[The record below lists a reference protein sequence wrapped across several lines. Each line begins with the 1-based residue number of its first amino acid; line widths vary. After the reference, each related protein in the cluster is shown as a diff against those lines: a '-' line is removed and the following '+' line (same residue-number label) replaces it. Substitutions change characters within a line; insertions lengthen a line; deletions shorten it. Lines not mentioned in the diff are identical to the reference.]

1 MIIYFADRA
10 MNILGSASTGL
21 PKGLMITNDKKTEEI
36 SEGVAI
42 FECNLDYNFVNS
54 DEDEEQEVDV
64 KKLAAV
70 GNFILKQSADDGK
83 AEVYTIIDSTIDPI
97 QKDASIYA
105 EDAGLDL
112 LNEVVGTY
120 TADKAYSIDHYINKF
135 AYDSGFEI
143 GINEVSN
150 LTRKL
155 SWDGEATATERL
167 LSVATQFD
175 NAEIEFCFKVE
186 NMAVTGKYI
195 NVYKKRGND
204 SGVTLTIGK
213 EVSGFRIKSS
223 IADLATAYRCT
234 GGTPEGSENP
244 ITLDGYKYDD
254 GDFHVFGSYVM
265 SRKALEKW
273 SRYQI
278 KTEKKENDVGHIVKI
293 FSYDTTSKS
302 ELCNRAVSSLKK
314 ICDEAVTYEVE
325 LLYLPDGV
333 KVGDTV
339 SIVDDD
345 DNTYLTAR
353 LLKLETSESNDTKE
367 AELGD
372 YVRQESGIDAKVIEL
387 AERFEKMAKNRNF
400 YTWTAFADD
409 ENGTGI
415 SANAYGKDYLGIATN
430 RLTKEADLSNPTQ
443 YTWVKI
449 KGEQGIPGTAG
460 KDGKTTYFHVK
471 YSAVP
476 NPTSY
481 SDMTET
487 PNKYIGTY
495 ADYELDDSTD
505 PSKYTWG
512 KFQGDNGED
521 GADGIPG
528 KNGEN
533 GETSYVHFAYATSA
547 DGKTGFS
554 TTDTVG
560 KTYMGQYA
568 DFEKADSEDPT
579 KYRWSKF
586 QGPQGPQGKQGSQ
599 GLQGLQGPQGEQGI
613 QGLAGADGKSSY
625 THIAYANSSDGNKD
639 FDITDSIGKSY
650 IGQYTDFAQ
659 ADSMD
664 PSSYSWTKIKGETG
678 AKGEKG
684 DKGDPGEQGPR
695 GLQGLQGEKG
705 EQGIPGPTGAT
716 GATGPQGV
724 KGNTGPQGPQG
735 PAGKDGANGK
745 TSYFHIK
752 YSPVVNPT
760 SASQMTETP
769 DIYIGTYVD
778 YTEADSTD
786 PKKYTWYRFQG
797 LQGAQGTQGIPGTNG
812 INGKTS
818 YLHIKYSNDGGKTFT
833 SNSGETV
840 GDYIGI
846 CTDYNVGDPSSV
858 GSYTW
863 AKIKGDTGSKGDKGS
878 TGPQG
883 PQGPQGQT
891 GPAGKD
897 AILIQSRAPSSP
909 KVGQLWQTA
918 SGEPIKRWNGSSWVT
933 HYISVE
939 NLDVDT
945 LSAITANLGTVTAGM
960 LKSKDDVTKF
970 DVTNGVLESYD
981 NILNQT
987 LKLSA
992 GGITYIGKDAASNQM
1007 VSYLTFRGLVVR
1019 NINNLYGYSITLDES
1034 LDDFT
1039 VTKLIN
1045 NGQGTDTVPL
1055 FSSLKQVPV
1064 SGTKVL
1070 TITKGQNYVALF
1082 TAAEV
1087 AALLGISNG
1096 NADHAMI
1103 SVANGDANAFNAR
1116 VFGAEYWRGSDAW
1129 WVYFNSAASITQS
1142 VRINYMITRIDQ

>member
-1 MIIYFADRA
+1 MIIYFADRT

-42 FECNLDYNFVNS
+42 FECNLDYDFANS
-54 DEDEEQEVDV
+54 NEDEEQEVDV

-97 QKDASIYA
+97 QKDAFIYA

-120 TADKAYSIDHYINKF
+120 TADKAYSVDHYINKF
-135 AYDSGFEI
+135 TYDSGFEI

-175 NAEIEFCFKVE
+175 NAEIEFSFKVE

-204 SGVTLTIGK
+204 SGVTLTVGK

-254 GDFHVFGSYVM
+254 GDFYVSGSYVK

-278 KTEKKENDVGHIVKI
+278 KTEKKENNVGHIVKS

-372 YVRQESGIDAKVIEL
+372 YVRQESGIDEKVIEL
-387 AERFEKMAKNRNF
+387 AERFEKIAKNRNF

-430 RLTKEADLSNPTQ
+430 RLVKEADLSDPTQ

-460 KDGKTTYFHVK
+460 KDGKTAYFHMK

-579 KYRWSKF
+579 KYRWGKF
-586 QGPQGPQGKQGSQ
+586 QGPKGK
-599 GLQGLQGPQGEQGI
+599 
-613 QGLAGADGKSSY
+613 DGV
-625 THIAYANSSDGNKD
+625 DGVD
-639 FDITDSIGKSY
+639 
-650 IGQYTDFAQ
+650 
-659 ADSMD
+659 
-664 PSSYSWTKIKGETG
+664 
-678 AKGEKG
+678 
-684 DKGDPGEQGPR
+684 
-695 GLQGLQGEKG
+695 GEKG
-705 EQGIPGPTGAT
+705 EPGEDGISPTVDITKSGNVTTISITDRT
-716 GATGPQGV
+716 GDHVETV
-724 KGNTGPQGPQG
+724 
-735 PAGKDGANGK
+735 KDGENG
-745 TSYFHIK
+745 
-752 YSPVVNPT
+752 
-760 SASQMTETP
+760 TP
-769 DIYIGTYVD
+769 
-778 YTEADSTD
+778 
-786 PKKYTWYRFQG
+786 
-797 LQGAQGTQGIPGTNG
+797 
-812 INGKTS
+812 
-818 YLHIKYSNDGGKTFT
+818 
-833 SNSGETV
+833 
-840 GDYIGI
+840 
-846 CTDYNVGDPSSV
+846 
-858 GSYTW
+858 
-863 AKIKGDTGSKGDKGS
+863 
-878 TGPQG
+878 
-883 PQGPQGQT
+883 
-891 GPAGKD
+891 GKD
-897 AILIQSRAPSSP
+897 AILISETAPEKP
-909 KVGQLWQTA
+909 EIDQLWQTA
-918 SGEPIKRWNGSSWVT
+918 SGEPIKRWTGSEWVV
-933 HYISVE
+933 HYLSVE
-939 NLDVDT
+939 NLDVEV
-945 LSAITANLGTVTAGM
+945 LSAIAANLGTVIAGII
-960 LKSKDDVTKF
+960 KNKEGTVNF
-970 DVTNGVLESYD
+970 DVEKGIIDTYNDTNGSSSSYG
-981 NILNQT
+981 
-987 LKLSA
+987 A
-992 GGITYIGKDAASNQM
+992 GSTYYMGKDPAGNTARLAVNYYQLVYGDRAAGTKTS
-1007 VSYLTFRGLVVR
+1007 LTPM
-1019 NINNLYGYSITLDES
+1019 
-1034 LDDFT
+1034 
-1039 VTKLIN
+1039 
-1045 NGQGTDTVPL
+1045 NGDWWVGAGDPWNGDNDTVLPIYA
-1055 FSSLKQVPV
+1055 SLNHLIQKTTGMIAG
-1064 SGTKVL
+1064 SKVVQ
-1070 TITKGQNYVALF
+1070 IANGKDSVALF

-1087 AALLGISNG
+1087 ATLLGIADGGSVNATVTISNG
-1096 NADHAMI
+1096 D
-1103 SVANGDANAFNAR
+1103 
-1116 VFGAEYWRGSDAW
+1116 GAAYGIHVEGCTYQNNIWYACFAGRN
-1129 WVYFNSAASITQS
+1129 NSGNSLP
-1142 VRINYMITRIDQ
+1142 VRINYIIMAI